1 MLAKNFPEHRFT
13 VATQL
18 PGMFFLDLNG
28 TENFEKAPEIRYE
41 IIKTDREEET
51 ADFLSSLN
59 PDVAIAATFFTAP
72 FDWLTAKDALVAQ
85 FLRKKGIRTV
95 CHSLQTALIC
105 FDKWHT
111 HQTLLQLG
119 VNTPKALYV
128 NHALFINA
136 GNRKTIKSNVYK
148 TALLSEIKD
157 LRFPVVIKDTTGL
170 SSYGMDVLE
179 NFGQV
184 HDWLHSKKFTSD
196 RIIEEFIKG
205 GQFGVEIEASPKKNG
220 KREIRILP
228 PLAFSVNRWGIT
240 SPKQSVKTGP
250 VTDFGLRLKTLNKTL
265 KKIAEFLEFEG
276 IAQIDLVFDGKNW
289 FVIEI
294 NPRLSGMT
302 ETCATMEGK
311 TLFERLLKTAGIEK
325 KDRKKSKEKLNFVLN
340 IKFPLL
346 TEEEFNMLSKAPSV
360 KRLYQIENLAA
371 KQQREKGY
379 CEAIVAANSREQLK
393 KEAQNLAEV
402 LPEKTERAF
411 FDTALSLIEMLQN
424 S

>member
-1 MLAKNFPEHRFT
+1 MHVLFYSTSSVYFDPKTTVTKRFPTAKQELEMLAKNFPEHRFT
-13 VATQL
+13 AATQF

-184 HDWLHSKKFTSD
+184 QDWLRSKKFTSD

-205 GQFGVEIEASPKKNG
+205 GQFGAEIEASPKKNG
-220 KREIRILP
+220 KREI
-228 PLAFSVNRWGIT
+228 
-240 SPKQSVKTGP
+240 
-250 VTDFGLRLKTLNKTL
+250 
-265 KKIAEFLEFEG
+265 
-276 IAQIDLVFDGKNW
+276 
-289 FVIEI
+289 
-294 NPRLSGMT
+294 
-302 ETCATMEGK
+302 
-311 TLFERLLKTAGIEK
+311 
-325 KDRKKSKEKLNFVLN
+325 
-340 IKFPLL
+340 
-346 TEEEFNMLSKAPSV
+346 
-360 KRLYQIENLAA
+360 
-371 KQQREKGY
+371 
-379 CEAIVAANSREQLK
+379 
-393 KEAQNLAEV
+393 
-402 LPEKTERAF
+402 
-411 FDTALSLIEMLQN
+411 LSLRHI
-424 S
+424 